1 LEINSK
7 EMKDTIPSQLL
18 EKWKRVPD
26 KPGVYIM
33 KDAGG
38 NVIYVGKAL
47 NLKKRTASYF
57 NRSGQ
62 TDPKTSAMVGRISQF
77 ETIVTDSE
85 KEALILE
92 SNLIK
97 QYRPRYNVIL
107 KDGKRYPSI
116 CINIQ
121 DSYPFVSIVR
131 KIENNGSAYFG
142 PFSSSAAVGQ
152 TIKIINKTFRLR
164 KCRTQN
170 PKRKRPCLYYQ
181 MNECLA
187 PCCFEV
193 PPETYHKIVEE
204 VKLFLNGR
212 TPGLMKQLKTEMSQ
226 LSDLQQYEQA
236 AMIRDKLFSL
246 QKTLEK
252 QIIVSNDFQDRDVI
266 ALTEG
271 EDLSIVTLMVV
282 RGGFLLGTSHYEI
295 SETMATAAEKIE
307 TFLKQYYEN
316 NHFIPKEILIPRPI
330 ESTTV
335 MEGILKEQ
343 KGSKVTILQPTRGDK
358 ARLLKMA
365 SVNSEKELQER
376 MAARTSRTE
385 LLLRLQKKLGMER
398 FPKRIE
404 CFDNSNIGGESPVA
418 GMVVF
423 QNGIPDKSS
432 YRKYKIRSVEGPDDY
447 ASMNEV
453 LQRRF
458 QDQENKLPN
467 PDLLIV
473 DGGKGQLSIATY
485 VLQQLKLENEFSVIG
500 IAKKN
505 PLTGETQDKI
515 YLPGR
520 GNAINLSQDQDL
532 LFFIQ
537 QIRDEAHRF
546 AISFHRKQRATKLVR
561 SEIDDIPGIGPKRKK
576 QLLKHF
582 KSMKRIRAADI
593 SEIIALPGMDE
604 KTARSLLHHL
614 QKT

>member
-1 LEINSK
+1 MEL
-7 EMKDTIPSQLL
+7 KDTIQSSLF

-38 NVIYVGKAL
+38 KVIYVGKAL
-47 NLKKRTASYF
+47 NLRKRTASYF
-57 NRSGQ
+57 NRSEQ
-62 TDPKTSAMVGRISQF
+62 NDPKTSAMVGRISQF

-121 DSYPFVSIVR
+121 DAYPFVSIVR
-131 KIENNGSAYFG
+131 KIENNGSVYFG
-142 PFSSSAAVGQ
+142 PFSSSSAVGQ

-164 KCRTQN
+164 KCRTQH
-170 PKRKRPCLYYQ
+170 PKRKRPCLYFQ

-193 PPETYHKIVEE
+193 PPETYHKMVEE
-204 VKLFLNGR
+204 VMLFLNGR

-226 LSDLQQYEQA
+226 LADLRQYEQA

-252 QIIVSNDFQDRDVI
+252 QIIVSNDFQDRDVL
-266 ALTEG
+266 ALAEG
-271 EDLSIVTLMVV
+271 EDLSIITLMVV

-295 SETMATAAEKIE
+295 SETMATPEEKIE
-307 TFLKQYYEN
+307 TFLKQYYES
-316 NHFIPKEILIPRPI
+316 NHFIPKEILISRPI
-330 ESTTV
+330 ESTTM
-335 MEGILKEQ
+335 MEGVLKEQ
-343 KGSKVTILQPTRGDK
+343 KGSKVTILEPRRGPK
-358 ARLLKMA
+358 AGLLKMA
-365 SVNSEKELQER
+365 SVNSEKELRER

-385 LLLRLQKKLGMER
+385 LLVRLQKKLGMER
-398 FPKRIE
+398 CPKRIE
-404 CFDNSNIGGESPVA
+404 CFDNSNIAGESPVA

-423 QNGIPDKSS
+423 QNGTPDKSS

-447 ASMNEV
+447 ASMHEV
-453 LQRRF
+453 LLRRF

-473 DGGKGQLSIATY
+473 DGGKGQLSIATS
-485 VLQQLKLENEFSVIG
+485 VLRQLKLENEFSVIG

-505 PLTGETQDKI
+505 PIAGETQDKI
-515 YLPGR
+515 YQPGR
-520 GNAINLSQDQDL
+520 GNPVNLSQDQDL
-532 LFFIQ
+532 LFLIQ

-604 KTARSLLHHL
+604 KTAGSLLHYL
-614 QKT
+614 QKK

>member
-1 LEINSK
+1 
-7 EMKDTIPSQLL
+7 MKDTIPSQLL

-62 TDPKTSAMVGRISQF
+62 TDPKTIAMVGRISQF

-121 DSYPFVSIVR
+121 DAYPFVSIVR

-142 PFSSSAAVGQ
+142 PFSSSPAVGQ

-193 PPETYHKIVEE
+193 PPETYYKIVEE
-204 VKLFLNGR
+204 VMLFLNGR
-212 TPGLMKQLKTEMSQ
+212 TPNLMKQLKTEMSQ

-266 ALTEG
+266 ALAEG
-271 EDLSIVTLMVV
+271 EEFSIITLMIV

-295 SETMATAAEKIE
+295 SETMATPEEKIE
-307 TFLKQYYEN
+307 IFLKQYYEN
-316 NHFIPKEILIPRPI
+316 NHFIPNEILISESM
-330 ESTTV
+330 ESTTM
-335 MEGILKEQ
+335 MEGILKER
-343 KGSKVTILQPTRGDK
+343 KGSKVSILEPRRGPK
-358 ARLLKMA
+358 AGLLKMA
-365 SVNSEKELQER
+365 FVNSEKELQER

-432 YRKYKIRSVEGPDDY
+432 YRKYKIRSVEGADDY

-515 YLPGR
+515 YQPGR
-520 GNAINLSQDQDL
+520 GNPVNLSQDQDL
-532 LFFIQ
+532 LFLIQ
-537 QIRDEAHRF
+537 QVRDEAHRF

-576 QLLKHF
+576 QLLQHF
-582 KSMKRIRAADI
+582 KSIKRIRAADI

-604 KTARSLLHHL
+604 KTARSLLQHL